1 MDRGE
6 KLFGWARGALEYLDN
21 AEMPREIAEVIE
33 DRLAAELRARADA
46 LSANADEAAAVAEA
60 FERGSRERRT
70 ALELVAIGNYEDL
83 VDKLLEISM
92 PGRGAT

>member
-1 MDRGE
+1 MKAQKRTSE
-6 KLFGWARGALEYLDN
+6 LK